1 MGFTLWVVADFVAF
15 FNPLKG
21 PIGSLLRT
29 PYVGLSDLRAVPNQ
43 GIVFRSAP
51 MPLMPTPQRSRRRVL
66 KPHQRRALVLLA
78 GCSTAG
84 CTKAVML
91 LHGFTADQLAE
102 LVRAGFIAPTIER
115 AVGGA
120 QTSEVASF
128 KITEAGQRAL
138 GC

>member
-1 MGFTLWVVADFVAF
+1 
-15 FNPLKG
+15 
-21 PIGSLLRT
+21 
-29 PYVGLSDLRAVPNQ
+29 
-43 GIVFRSAP
+43 VFRSAP
-51 MPLMPTPQRSRRRVL
+51 TPLMPTPQRSRRRVL

-91 LHGFTADQLAE
+91 LHGFTAEQLAE
-102 LVRAGFIAPTIER
+102 LVHVGFAATTIER

-120 QTSEVASF
+120 QTPEVEIY

-138 GC
+138 GG